1 MFYVLFNQ
9 LMMYMYVHVQCLVRM
24 TAAPCY
30 LATCGELLCCCEQC
44 TCTNHFLY
52 LYITHETVY
61 QALSNWKL
69 LEITGDCWRL
79 LEITGKI
86 TGDYRKSL
94 ETAGDYWRLLE
105 KLLEIT
111 GNHWSLLAITGD
123 YYYIPSISFSVSG
136 KDLNILCISSFL

>member
-9 LMMYMYVHVQCLVRM
+9 LKMYMYVHVQCLVRM

-94 ETAGDYWRLLE
+94 ELTGDHWRLL
-105 KLLEIT
+105 LHTI
-111 GNHWSLLAITGD
+111 NQ
-123 YYYIPSISFSVSG
+123 F
-136 KDLNILCISSFL
+136 LCIWQGLEYLVYLIILVTVRGSEYLSK

>member
-9 LMMYMYVHVQCLVRM
+9 LKMYTYVHVQCLVRM

-94 ETAGDYWRLLE
+94 ELTGDHWRLL
-105 KLLEIT
+105 LHTI
-111 GNHWSLLAITGD
+111 NQ
-123 YYYIPSISFSVSG
+123 F
-136 KDLNILCISSFL
+136 LCIWQGLEYLVYLIILVTVRGSEYLSK